1 MAATSAVLTLVQFEC
16 IGITELNSS
25 IWPRKER
32 VAMAQTLRSHLTP
45 EAEIERYGHIA
56 GIVAGCVAILGTLYF
71 VCLYLFAGN

>member
-1 MAATSAVLTLVQFEC
+1 
-16 IGITELNSS
+16 
-25 IWPRKER
+25 
-32 VAMAQTLRSHLTP
+32 MAQTLRSHLTP